1 MLDECHFAFQKMI
14 DNKCE
19 EGQERGTTLRFIGDK
34 SGALL
39 MREGKLVLLF
49 SFRESEH
56 TQGTPVLARS
66 F

>member
-1 MLDECHFAFQKMI
+1 MI